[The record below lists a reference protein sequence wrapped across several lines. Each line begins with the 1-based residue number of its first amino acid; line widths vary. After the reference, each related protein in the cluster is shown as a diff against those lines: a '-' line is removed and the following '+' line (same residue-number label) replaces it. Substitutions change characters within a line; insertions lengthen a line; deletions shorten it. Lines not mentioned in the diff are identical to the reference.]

1 MQCKNSLEK
10 ISLSI
15 MFIFHTKINTGN
27 LEVMGYD
34 ENTCLIYYCNYYLEY
49 FKIKVIGNTQNAIY
63 VFSII
68 SIEVKLFRLP

>member
-1 MQCKNSLEK
+1 
-10 ISLSI
+10 